1 MSLRVYAYEK
11 CDTCRKA
18 VKFLRERGVAH
29 EVLPIRQQ
37 PPSVEELH
45 RMLGYLNGD
54 FRRLFNTSGQDY
66 RALNIKDRLPSMSLD
81 ETLELLASNGNLI
94 KRPFALTHD
103 SGLVG
108 FKQDEWERFVGAMA
122 E

>member
-18 VKFLRERGVAH
+18 VKFLRERGIAH
-29 EVLPIRQQ
+29 EVMPIRQQ
-37 PPSVEELH
+37 PPSVEELR
-45 RMLGYLNGD
+45 RMLSYLNGD
-54 FRRLFNTSGQDY
+54 VRPLFNTSGQDY

-94 KRPFALTHD
+94 KRPFALTRD

-108 FKQDEWERFVGAMA
+108 FKQGEWERFVGAIA